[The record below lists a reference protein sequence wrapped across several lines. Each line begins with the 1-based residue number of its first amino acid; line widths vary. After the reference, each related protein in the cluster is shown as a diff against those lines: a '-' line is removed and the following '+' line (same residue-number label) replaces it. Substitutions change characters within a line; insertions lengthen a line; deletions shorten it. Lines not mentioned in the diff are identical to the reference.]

1 MWIKFTLAFPFK
13 NNQELNYGNKL
24 IQDPGGSWGKM
35 SNSMYLFFAW
45 GHVVIKSVDDRT
57 MSVYD
62 FPSPFYIEDE
72 PIFREEKP

>member
-1 MWIKFTLAFPFK
+1 
-13 NNQELNYGNKL
+13 
-24 IQDPGGSWGKM
+24 M